1 MEVRIHCYV
10 LDLQM
15 AIHKKSSQYFVGT
28 NQISVFYLHFDVR
41 LAFIMIVTI
50 YNFVNFTNKLLG
62 PFFSL
67 SKLESKCLRFF
78 KVSYSGVVKHFF
90 FLFLLLL
97 TKMLSLL
104 KKIDIHV
111 VLMFKSVHWQM
122 KMYFYI
128 QLDWG
133 EDFVGIFFFW
143 KFCILQFIHR
153 LLFFKRKSITHLKCL
168 ISFLC

>member
-1 MEVRIHCYV
+1 M
-10 LDLQM
+10 
-15 AIHKKSSQYFVGT
+15 
-28 NQISVFYLHFDVR
+28 
-41 LAFIMIVTI
+41 
-50 YNFVNFTNKLLG
+50 LL
-62 PFFSL
+62 
-67 SKLESKCLRFF
+67 
-78 KVSYSGVVKHFF
+78 
-90 FLFLLLL
+90 
-97 TKMLSLL
+97 LL

-153 LLFFKRKSITHLKCL
+153 LLFFFKGNPSHI
-168 ISFLC
+168 